1 MSKMWLHGN
10 LQKDKTTTIIM
21 IKIPQ
26 TKIRTI
32 MMKKKTKTKKIRLK
46 MIMKMTIKIIK
57 TMITQKKKKYQKN
70 LQLKRKLIQRIRT
83 AILKVKR
90 KEVNQKK
97 RVQLS
102 NNRARLRLLQKLR
115 LQCRKMMEDLMKQ
128 QHQFSKQRT
137 LKLSLKKLR
146 QLSTCRTT
154 RIQKNL
160 LDSIS
165 MNLSKRLKTSQPKAK
180 KCLILS

>member
-1 MSKMWLHGN
+1 MISASQFSESKRKLRNNTLLMSKTWLHGN

-70 LQLKRKLIQRIRT
+70 LQLKRKLI
-83 AILKVKR
+83 
-90 KEVNQKK
+90 
-97 RVQLS
+97 
-102 NNRARLRLLQKLR
+102 
-115 LQCRKMMEDLMKQ
+115 
-128 QHQFSKQRT
+128 
-137 LKLSLKKLR
+137 
-146 QLSTCRTT
+146 
-154 RIQKNL
+154 
-160 LDSIS
+160 
-165 MNLSKRLKTSQPKAK
+165 
-180 KCLILS
+180 